1 MSLNR
6 VILTGRLTGDP
17 EVRATGSGL
26 MVASFSIAVNEYV
39 KGEEQTSFFNVTG
52 FGKTAEI
59 LRDRAQKGTLVG
71 LDGVLRQ
78 NRWETREGDKRSRV
92 EIIAQRIQLFDRQK
106 NGGSSAPASEGKENY
121 DIPPND
127 DFLSGDEDIPF

>member
-1 MSLNR
+1 
-6 VILTGRLTGDP
+6 
-17 EVRATGSGL
+17 